1 MTTKFLKKAQLAPIV
16 GLSAH
21 TFRRYRER
29 KIWIEGVHYVKVS
42 QNAVLYNQ
50 AMVLDWVANRGN
62 PAQHQRNV
70 EEYLKSLSHEKPTTT
85 RKARQR
91 QG

>member
-1 MTTKFLKKAQLAPIV
+1 VTVQFLNKSQLASII

-29 KIWIEGVHYVKVS
+29 GAWLEGVHYVKVN
-42 QNAVLYNQ
+42 QNTVLYNQ
-50 AMVLDWVANRGN
+50 AMVLDWLANRGN

-70 EEYLKSLSHEKPTTT
+70 EAYLKSLSHEKPTPT

-91 QG
+91 QD